1 MAIPSGSGTEILG
14 KFSGSLATTSNTT
27 IFTVPAHHIYT
38 IISFSICRDGGT
50 ATNITVRVNDGTA
63 DRVLLVEEEL
73 KNNTFIWN
81 DRIVLM
87 PGNIFK
93 MQPGGT
99 SSMQYWISYI
109 DQDWT

>member
-14 KFSGSLATTSNTT
+14 KFSGQLATTSNTT

-50 ATNITVRVNDGTA
+50 SNTISVKIHDGTA
-63 DRVLLVEEEL
+63 DRILLYSENL
-73 KNNTFIWN
+73 QNNTFLWN

-87 PGNIFK
+87 PSNIFK
-93 MQPGGT
+93 FHPSGAT
-99 SSMQYWISYI
+99 SLHYWISYI
-109 DQDWT
+109 DQDWS